1 MQQPH
6 PFEVSISPSYC
17 AKCGQGPGATI
28 HLGDLFEGTDS
39 DREKA
44 LAEVQREEMEARLR
58 SCRGDISGKAGQMER
73 ESPLFFGTGANPVL
87 FGLLLL
93 LAVLP
98 AFGQERPKLDKAEF
112 ALLAADAGSR
122 ALDVYSTHKMLES
135 GYQEEL
141 LPGFIADHT
150 GTMAAYSGGSVV
162 LDWLVYRRLRE
173 HHRKLAH
180 VLTLVDI
187 GQDVPWAIHNLY
199 LSGRPVGTLKTP
211 KLPLQ
216 RPQP

>member
-1 MQQPH
+1 VTQSH
-6 PFEVSISPSYC
+6 PFEQSISPSYC

-28 HLGDLFEGTDS
+28 HLGDLFEGTDEE
-39 DREKA
+39 REKA
-44 LAEVQREEMEARLR
+44 QAQAQREEMETRLR
-58 SCRGDISGKAGQMER
+58 SIKGDISADAGEMER
-73 ESPLFFGTGANPVL
+73 RSPLFYGTGANPVL
-87 FGLLLL
+87 FGILLL

-150 GTMAAYSGGSVV
+150 GTMATYSGGCVV

-199 LSGRPVGTLKTP
+199 LSGHPVGTLKNP
-211 KLPLQ
+211 NAPIF
-216 RPQP
+216 RP